1 MQQKVLHF
9 DCRSK
14 IRGSIPPYLLSLC
27 QRSKCQRQIFVWF
40 FFFYFFL
47 ILISSMVEQDT
58 SNIQIQVRVLDRN
71 IYSYI
76 QIKNNKLIQKKS
88 YLDYTYSK
96 ASVFAA
102 RSERFA
108 LKLFFSSIYQ
118 SRKVPNTLEKKNIY
132 SDTYSITVLSLYLCV
147 ITHKIQSR
155 ILLSKDLSFEIVY

>member
-1 MQQKVLHF
+1 MWQKVLHF

-27 QRSKCQRQIFVWF
+27 QRSQCQRQILDICLV
-40 FFFYFFL
+40 FYFFL

-102 RSERFA
+102 RSERFV
-108 LKLFFSSIYQ
+108 LKLFFFLVFIKVAKCQIRQKKKIY
-118 SRKVPNTLEKKNIY
+118 IA
-132 SDTYSITVLSLYLCV
+132 
-147 ITHKIQSR
+147 TH
-155 ILLSKDLSFEIVY
+155 ILLLYYLYTYV

>member
-1 MQQKVLHF
+1 MWQKVLHF

-27 QRSKCQRQIFVWF
+27 WPRKCQPQIFVWF
-40 FFFYFFL
+40 FFYFLL

-108 LKLFFSSIYQ
+108 LKLFFLVFI
-118 SRKVPNTLEKKNIY
+118 KVAKCQIRQKKKYIQRHIFYYCIIFILMCNNPQNL
-132 SDTYSITVLSLYLCV
+132 V
-147 ITHKIQSR
+147 THFTQ
-155 ILLSKDLSFEIVY
+155 

>member
-76 QIKNNKLIQKKS
+76 QIKNNKLIQKKKLFRL
-88 YLDYTYSK
+88 YLQQ
-96 ASVFAA
+96 SVSVCSAQ
-102 RSERFA
+102 RA
-108 LKLFFSSIYQ
+108 LCFKTFFSSIYQ
-118 SRKVPNTLEKKNIY
+118 SRKVPNTLEKKIY
-132 SDTYSITVLSLYLCV
+132 IA
-147 ITHKIQSR
+147 TH
-155 ILLSKDLSFEIVY
+155 ILLLYYLYTYV

>member
-1 MQQKVLHF
+1 MWQKVLHF

-27 QRSKCQRQIFVWF
+27 WPRKCQPQIFVWF
-40 FFFYFFL
+40 FFYFLL

-118 SRKVPNTLEKKNIY
+118 SRKVPNTLEKKIY
-132 SDTYSITVLSLYLCV
+132 IA
-147 ITHKIQSR
+147 TH
-155 ILLSKDLSFEIVY
+155 ILLLYYLYTYV

>member
-27 QRSKCQRQIFVWF
+27 WPRKCQPQIFVWF
-40 FFFYFFL
+40 FFYFLL

-118 SRKVPNTLEKKNIY
+118 SRKVPNTLEKRKYIQRHIFYYCIIFILMCNNPQNL
-132 SDTYSITVLSLYLCV
+132 V
-147 ITHKIQSR
+147 THFTQ
-155 ILLSKDLSFEIVY
+155 